1 MKAADYRTIV
11 IFDKQIEFFDNL
23 MPVLHEV
30 NCYITTLDVW
40 SGETGKAAR
49 KQFKNTLEKNACVKA
64 LQELLEQ
71 YYVYIPED
79 LSREINQLHFRCMI
93 LANSQVDDATVACT
107 DLLLGLQNN
116 IREYISSAN

>member
-1 MKAADYRTIV
+1 MKATDYRTIV
-11 IFDKQIEFFDNL
+11 IFDKQIAFFDNL

-49 KQFKNTLEKNACVKA
+49 KQFKNTLKKNACVKA

-71 YYVYIPED
+71 YYAYIPED
-79 LSREINQLHFRCMI
+79 LSSEIDQLYLRCMM
-93 LANSQVDDATVACT
+93 LENSQADDATVACI

-116 IREYISSAN
+116 IRKYVCSVN